1 MAPALGVIDYSVDEA
16 AAAAEAALLGQRER
30 GRALPTPWIE
40 MDWEGTV
47 AEKGSKGH
55 LRHAK

>member
-1 MAPALGVIDYSVDEA
+1 MAPALGVIDYSTDGA
-16 AAAAEAALLGQRER
+16 AAAAAALVGQRER

>member
-1 MAPALGVIDYSVDEA
+1 MAPALGVIDYSVDGA
-16 AAAAEAALLGQRER
+16 AAAAAALLGRRER

>member
-1 MAPALGVIDYSVDEA
+1 MAPALGVIDYSTDGA
-16 AAAAEAALLGQRER
+16 AAAAAAALVGQRER

-47 AEKGSKGH
+47 AEKDSKGH
-55 LRHAK
+55 LGHAK